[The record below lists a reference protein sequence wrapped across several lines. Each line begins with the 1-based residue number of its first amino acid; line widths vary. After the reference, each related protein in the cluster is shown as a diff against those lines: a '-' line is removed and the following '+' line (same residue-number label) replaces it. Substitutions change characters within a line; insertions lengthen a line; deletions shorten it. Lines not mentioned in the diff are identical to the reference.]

1 MADLSIT
8 GEVVVTS
15 EKAESAFDRVG
26 ASASQMAN
34 EVSASA
40 GKAGQAVDKIG
51 DGAGNSAEKFTRAES
66 RISASIKRATNE
78 LELLGKTAS
87 QKLEFNIS
95 DKGLDPKK
103 FEPMLQRLREV
114 EAQAAQAQRA
124 ATGSLDKMGIS
135 AGQTA
140 AALRQLPAQ
149 FTDIV
154 TSLQGGQAP
163 LTVLLQQGG
172 QIKDSFGGAGNAV
185 RALGGYVLG
194 LVNPFTVAAAAGAA
208 LAVAYNQGSKEADAY
223 RLSLVTTGNAAGT
236 TSAQLKSYAQEI
248 SGLVGTQGKAA
259 ESLAALAATGKVSA
273 ENLREAAQAAV
284 QYERATGQ
292 ATSKTAE
299 QFASL
304 RNEPLSAVLKLNEG
318 MNFLTEST
326 YKQIKS
332 LEEQGR
338 VTDAANVA
346 QKAFADTLTS
356 RGADLERSLGSI
368 ERGWLRVKDAAKGA
382 WDAILNVG
390 RADTVGDRLSAARAQ
405 LEQKLNTPLAVD
417 NPAMRGSRE
426 KAIAALREEINL
438 LSEQERMTRR
448 GAEAEAQRAEQLKA
462 QVSFDKAGEKFLS
475 DKIKMERELALAR
488 VQGAEAGKSQAE
500 IEERLKQIRESYV
513 KKGGSSVAAENKELR
528 DQQRIFADLAGVS
541 STYYAELANYQKQR
555 ASGVA
560 TEEQYVLL
568 VEQLIQKQPFAVAL
582 AKEEAAANT
591 ALAKAYQEAAAERMK
606 NIASMERA
614 ADGLQSQNE
623 ALRDEIELIGLTA
636 EQQTLVLQQR
646 NEAIILTKEA
656 TLAEFERQS
665 AITGT
670 QTRVEIALASEI
682 AALKERNALLG
693 AKGVKNAAVD
703 AAKSAADEWQKTTD
717 SINQSLTDSLL
728 RGFESGKDFAKNLR
742 DTVVNMFK
750 TMVLRPVI
758 SAIINPISGA
768 LTGMMGLSGAAQAGQ
783 GMSAIGAA
791 GNLFS
796 AGSALGGLG
805 AVGGALSGFTT
816 AATASIQSL
825 VGMSGTVAQM
835 TTSLAAAGHTAAS
848 GVSAGVQAFQA
859 IPGWGWAIAGIA
871 ALAAIFSK
879 KATPHAG
886 GASTYSEA
894 GGLVSSADIYRSSGL
909 ADTRTYNAE
918 ISTALTGNVAK
929 AIGDTLNATAKAF
942 GQTAGYEITTAFA
955 DDTSKDGAWGSLMIR
970 RGGEPVIDWRDT
982 QTSKWAPKEFA
993 DGEAGSK
1000 EYLAEVAKSARDALV
1015 GAIGDVDWATGMLT
1029 ALGDTVSLESLAQT
1043 VQQINA
1049 AKAAFVGFG
1058 QYMPAFASLADS
1070 AVSKI
1075 VQASG
1080 GVDALAGNMS
1090 VFVDGFYTDAE
1101 KLAINTENVRA
1112 AMERLG
1118 FEMPATREEFKA
1130 LVQAQIAL
1138 GDAGAATAAGLLSV
1152 AGAFAGVTQS
1162 AEEAAAMARASA
1174 EKARSSA
1181 LAQLDASVQRERAL
1195 WTAQADA
1202 AASLRD
1208 EVQGIFDTL
1217 ATNIRDLRNEGM
1229 GEALSAA
1236 QGRVFI
1242 ASAQAAV
1249 QAGAGLPD
1257 NDALADAI
1265 AAARGGIAASGA
1277 YGNSIE
1283 REFAALALAG
1293 ELAVLQEAAG
1303 EQLSTAELQLRAAES
1318 QIEQIDETLV
1328 YWRKLIDGT
1337 NAGIDATLSVAD
1349 AVRSLQ
1355 GLMFPEAE
1363 QPDAPAPGSSGG
1375 FSIGGGGGGAP
1386 APAAASLSRLGNTY
1400 LGAGGTAIVDRAYI
1414 DRFDSINQF
1423 VNTLDFSASG
1433 AAATSVAALSSA
1445 ALQYGVSAN
1454 EIAIATG
1461 YRLEDV
1467 EALLPGIPRYK
1478 RGTNFVPEDGLA
1490 FLHKGEQVLP
1500 VAPQGAPYQPPMA
1513 DNSQVVALLQ
1523 QIAQRVAAL
1532 ESHAS
1537 TSADAN
1543 TQTAD
1548 VLTRASQ
1555 GDALTTA
1562 AAPTIA

>member
-1 MADLSIT
+1 MNLGALVVRLLLERAQFRTELAQTVQETNAAASKVQGHAATIT
-8 GEVVVTS
+8 GAVTD
-15 EKAESAFDRVG
+15 AV
-26 ASASQMAN
+26 N
-34 EVSASA
+34 
-40 GKAGQAVDKIG
+40 GQTTAVQT
-51 DGAGNSAEKFTRAES
+51 ATRALS
-66 RISASIKRATNE
+66 V
-78 LELLGKTAS
+78 LG
-87 QKLEFNIS
+87 
-95 DKGLDPKK
+95 P
-103 FEPMLQRLREV
+103 V
-114 EAQAAQAQRA
+114 A
-124 ATGSLDKMGIS
+124 AT
-135 AGQTA
+135 ATA
-140 AALRQLPAQ
+140 AALAVGLAYHQAQ
-149 FTDIV
+149 QET
-154 TSLQGGQAP
+154 
-163 LTVLLQQGG
+163 
-172 QIKDSFGGAGNAV
+172 
-185 RALGGYVLG
+185 
-194 LVNPFTVAAAAGAA
+194 
-208 LAVAYNQGSKEADAY
+208 LAYEKAII
-223 RLSLVTTGNAAGT
+223 LSGNAAGV
-236 TSAQLKSYAQEI
+236 TSGQLADMARRI
-248 SGLVGTQGKAA
+248 DGVAGTQANAA
-259 ESLAALAATGKVSA
+259 AALASMTAGGKVA
-273 ENLREAAQAAV
+273 QENLEKVALAAIEM
-284 QYERATGQ
+284 ERATGR
-292 ATSKTAE
+292 AIGETEKIFSSLGKDPVK
-299 QFASL
+299 ASL
-304 RNEPLSAVLKLNEG
+304 RLNES
-318 MNFLTEST
+318 MNYLTAST
-326 YKQIKS
+326 YAQMKAAEDLGDKEAAASIAQNAAADA
-332 LEEQGR
+332 LRDRAGR
-338 VTDAANVA
+338 VE
-346 QKAFADTLTS
+346 QQL
-356 RGADLERSLGSI
+356 GLLERAW
-368 ERGWLRVKDAAKGA
+368 RGVRDVAKEA
-382 WDAILNVG
+382 WDNMLNVG
-390 RADTVGDRLSAARAQ
+390 RPDTLSTQIAAVRQRIAQ
-405 LEQKLNTPLAVD
+405 ARGEDPNRRFSTPFDTPLAELEQQL
-417 NPAMRGSRE
+417 AY
-426 KAIAALREEINL
+426 LT
-438 LSEQERMTRR
+438 EQERMIRR
-448 GAEAEAQRAEQLKA
+448 GTEAQAERNRVQSAGVAAVDALGKANERAMSRQEQAAKALDAYRENLKAVRAAYEQAPSDALAKLLDPAVIEKAEAAIRKQGETVARTTKAALSEYDKLMQRLGTDVPKAAAEAEAAQHGYNKA
-462 QVSFDKAGEKFLS
+462 QTEF
-475 DKIKMERELALAR
+475 LALA
-488 VQGAEAGKSQAE
+488 
-500 IEERLKQIRESYV
+500 
-513 KKGGSSVAAENKELR
+513 GSPAWAKFTNE
-528 DQQRIFADLAGVS
+528 
-541 STYYAELANYQKQR
+541 QR
-555 ASGVA
+555 ASAAAQFEKKIASEQAADAIKAEEKATVEATKAREKSLATAEKELEKLRASVVA
-560 TEEQYVLL
+560 QEEQNARLGLSKEAIAELDAAKLEMLATDAEMQAANALFLNQNGELFLVL
-568 VEQLIQKQPFAVAL
+568 QKQ
-582 AKEEAAANT
+582 
-591 ALAKAYQEAAAERMK
+591 AKAYRDLAQAKRDGAAKQVDVDREKQIEDAAGKAAKEGEKAAER
-606 NIASMERA
+606 
-614 ADGLQSQNE
+614 
-623 ALRDEIELIGLTA
+623 IE
-636 EQQTLVLQQR
+636 
-646 NEAIILTKEA
+646 
-656 TLAEFERQS
+656 
-665 AITGT
+665 
-670 QTRVEIALASEI
+670 
-682 AALKERNALLG
+682 
-693 AKGVKNAAVD
+693 
-703 AAKSAADEWQKTTD
+703 
-717 SINQSLTDSLL
+717 QSLTDSLM

-758 SAIINPISGA
+758 SAIINPISQGI
-768 LTGMMGLSGAAQAGQ
+768 TGMMGLSGAAQAGQ
-783 GMSAIGAA
+783 GA
-791 GNLFS
+791 
-796 AGSALGGLG
+796 SALGGIGNIASL
-805 AVGGALSGFTT
+805 ASGIGSFTT
-816 AATASIQSL
+816 AGMLPGAMATALTGSTSSL
-825 VGMSGTVAQM
+825 AMGLSGAWGAGGGMLSTLNAGMSMMGSGSIMSGLGT
-835 TTSLAAAGHTAAS
+835 
-848 GVSAGVQAFQA
+848 
-859 IPGWGWAIAGIA
+859 IAGALGPIAIGIALIA
-871 ALAAIFSK
+871 ALVSK
-879 KATPHAG
+879 KPTPHMGA
-886 GASTYSEA
+886 ASTYSEA
-894 GGLVSSADIYRSSGL
+894 TGLVSGSDVYAQSGFADL
-909 ADTRTYNAE
+909 RTYNAGVE
-918 ISTALTGNVAK
+918 QVTGNVAK
-929 AIGDTLNATAKAF
+929 AIGDTLNSTAKAF

-955 DDTSKDGAWGSLMIR
+955 DDTSKDGAWGSLIIKQL
-970 RGGEPVIDWRDT
+970 GESVLDWRDT
-982 QTSKWAPKEFA
+982 QTSKWAPREFA

-1015 GAIGDVDWATGMLT
+1015 QAIGSVDWATDMLKG
-1029 ALGDTVSLESLAQT
+1029 LGDTVSLESLAQT

-1118 FEMPATREEFKA
+1118 FEMPATRDEFKA

-1138 GDAGAATAAGLLSV
+1138 GDAGAKTAAGLLGLS
-1152 AGAFAGVTQS
+1152 GAFASVTQS

-1318 QIEQIDETLV
+1318 QIEQLDETLV

-1375 FSIGGGGGGAP
+1375 FSIGGGGGGGGAP

-1400 LGAGGTAIVDRAYI
+1400 LGAGGTAIVDRDYI

-1433 AAATSVAALSSA
+1433 AAASVAALSSA
-1445 ALQYGVSAN
+1445 ALQYGASAN

-1467 EALLPGIPRYK
+1467 EALLSGIPRYK
-1478 RGTNFVPEDGLA
+1478 RGTNYVPEDGLA